1 MALSNGSGSAS
12 MAPPSGSKSMVHYD
26 KTGVFVRFEYAS
38 EEFPEDD
45 SYVRGA
51 VTITEQY
58 VVIRM
63 RFLLA

>member
-1 MALSNGSGSAS
+1 